1 MAQRDYVSRSSS
13 PRKRQQNSGKKKLL
27 VTLILVIVIVFA
39 VALFFLKERSP
50 VNQQEI
56 TADPAVNTSTTTKK
70 SALPSR
76 PEEVWSYIKQ
86 LETREVPVDDNVSSI
101 SKNVQL
107 TDEQKKILLQLEQE
121 KLAEQKAQAQKAQEQ
136 AKLQQELAKAQQE
149 QAKQQAIQQRQAE
162 KERNANRQQS
172 QSIAPAK
179 TVVSEAKTADNSQSN
194 KNADKSGR
202 KYGLQCGAFKNK
214 PQAENLQARLV
225 MSGFNAFTKSSA
237 DWTRVFVGPVDS
249 YNTAASNKSALAG
262 KGVDCVVVGM

>member
-1 MAQRDYVSRSSS
+1 MAQRDYVSRSSA
-13 PRKRQQNSGKKKLL
+13 PRKRQQNGGKKKLL
-27 VTLILVIVIVFA
+27 IILILAIVIVFA
-39 VALFFLKERSP
+39 VALFFLKEKSP
-50 VNQQEI
+50 VNQQQAAAP
-56 TADPAVNTSTTTKK
+56 TANTSTTTKK
-70 SALPSR
+70 STLPSR

-149 QAKQQAIQQRQAE
+149 QAKQQAAQQRQAE

-172 QSIAPAK
+172 QSITPAK
-179 TVVSEAKTADNSQSN
+179 TVVAEAKTADNSQSN
-194 KNADKSGR
+194 KNADKGGR

>member
-1 MAQRDYVSRSSS
+1 MAQRDYVSRSSA
-13 PRKRQQNSGKKKLL
+13 PRKRQQNGGKKKLL
-27 VTLILVIVIVFA
+27 IILILAIVIVFA
-39 VALFFLKERSP
+39 VALFFLKEKSP
-50 VNQQEI
+50 VNQQQ
-56 TADPAVNTSTTTKK
+56 TATPAANTSTTTKK
-70 SALPSR
+70 STLPSR

-86 LETREVPVDDNVSSI
+86 LETREVPVDDKVSSI

-149 QAKQQAIQQRQAE
+149 QAKQQAAQQRQAE
-162 KERNANRQQS
+162 KERNANRQQT
-172 QSIAPAK
+172 QSTAPAK
-179 TVVSEAKTADNSQSN
+179 TAVAEAKTADNSQSN
-194 KNADKSGR
+194 KNADKGGR

-214 PQAENLQARLV
+214 PQAENLQARLA

-249 YNTAASNKSALAG
+249 YNAAASTKSTLAG